1 MKLMDTTKI
10 EALISD
16 YQFRSKGMIDFGK
29 YSYYAITHHS
39 TSIEGSTLTESQ
51 VVNLLEY
58 GKPAANKP
66 FNHHLMVL
74 DHFHALQFVVG
85 EAEKKR
91 KLSPEFL
98 QEISALV
105 MKNTGGVVN
114 TALENYNIASGEFR
128 LGTVRAGTRTF
139 PDYKKV
145 PELVA
150 QLCKETN
157 EKLNTINTFAEKCDL
172 AFHVHFQLASIH
184 PFGDGNGRTSRLL
197 MNFVQVWFG
206 LPLSIVYTQ
215 NRIKYINALEAARA
229 KETEQPFF
237 DFMYSQY
244 SKFLKKEIASLK

>member
-10 EALISD
+10 EALVAEF
-16 YQFRSKGMIDFGK
+16 QLHSKGMIDFGK
-29 YSYYAITHHS
+29 YSYHAITHHS

-58 GKPAANKP
+58 GKPATNKP
-66 FNHHLMVL
+66 FDHHLMVV

-91 KLSPEFL
+91 RLYPEFI
-98 QEISALV
+98 QEISAMV

-114 TALENYNIASGEFR
+114 TALGNYNIAAGEFR

-145 PELVA
+145 VELVS
-150 QLCKETN
+150 QLCRETN
-157 EKLNTINTFAEKCDL
+157 EKLKTVQTFEEKCNL
-172 AFHVHFQLASIH
+172 AFLVHFHLVSIH
-184 PFGDGNGRTSRLL
+184 PFGDGNGRTSRLM
-197 MNFVQVWFG
+197 MNYIQAFFFFF
-206 LPLSIVYTQ
+206 LSIVFQ
-215 NRIKYINALEAARA
+215 QDRIQYINALEGSRA
-229 KETEQPFF
+229 KESEKPFV

-244 SKFLKKEIASLK
+244 SKFLKKEIAQLK